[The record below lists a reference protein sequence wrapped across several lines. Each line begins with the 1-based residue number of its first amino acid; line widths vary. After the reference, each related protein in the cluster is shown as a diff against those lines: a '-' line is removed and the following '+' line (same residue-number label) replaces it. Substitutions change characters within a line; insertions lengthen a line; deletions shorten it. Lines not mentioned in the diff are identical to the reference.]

1 MLKRKRYLVI
11 MNGGKQPQSKL
22 TREKRVEQ
30 SNFTRVKSTVKR
42 IISQILDTE
51 KSDDSEYRQ
60 TPINLAID

>member
-1 MLKRKRYLVI
+1 